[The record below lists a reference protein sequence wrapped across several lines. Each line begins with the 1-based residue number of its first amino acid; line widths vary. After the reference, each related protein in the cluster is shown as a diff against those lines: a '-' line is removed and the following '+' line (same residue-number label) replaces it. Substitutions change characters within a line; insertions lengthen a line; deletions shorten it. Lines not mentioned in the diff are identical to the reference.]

1 MTLGGHLNL
10 RSHRSKGK
18 YAGKS
23 FTNAPNGDR
32 KVAPVAP
39 LQLQTL
45 YAIDNSKLPLHQASD
60 RGENNFCEYTT
71 MRQVSNKNTEK
82 AVNRDQIMALAA
94 TNNLFVCLDENISQT
109 ERSHIL
115 PEEER
120 L

>member
-1 MTLGGHLNL
+1 
-10 RSHRSKGK
+10 
-18 YAGKS
+18 
-23 FTNAPNGDR
+23 
-32 KVAPVAP
+32 
-39 LQLQTL
+39 
-45 YAIDNSKLPLHQASD
+45 
-60 RGENNFCEYTT
+60 